1 MGKASRSKKE
11 RVTAPAGA
19 PKSSSARAE
28 RPAWL
33 LPAAGLALVAVAL
46 AVILGLTLSGGGG
59 KSTKEVAAAM
69 KAAGCTLRAVKP
81 LPPKN
86 KTNYHADVPSL
97 TAKVKW
103 STSPPSAGGHW
114 GNWAVWNFYYQAV
127 NPRMVVHNEEH
138 GGMIMWWGPKVRG
151 T

>member
-1 MGKASRSKKE
+1 
-11 RVTAPAGA
+11 
-19 PKSSSARAE
+19 
-28 RPAWL
+28 
-33 LPAAGLALVAVAL
+33 AAGW
-46 AVILGLTLSGGGG
+46 
-59 KSTKEVAAAM
+59 
-69 KAAGCTLRAVKP
+69 TLRAVKP

-114 GNWAVWNFYYQAV
+114 GNWAVWSFYYQAV

-138 GGMIMWWGPKVRG
+138 GGMVMWWGPEVRG
-151 T
+151 TDIDKMYAFYQDDPVGMVGTPYPQLGSKIALTAWTGNPSKYYQDGNYGI